1 MAATASGAST
11 APNRIPLHVIHGN
24 EGNEENYYRSS
35 PGQPGVYDMR
45 NMGDE
50 TDRIKIRMKEFEDR
64 CKRWRE
70 DFFIKQGQT
79 SSQSNFDAAS
89 PPFNDINNNNSH
101 NLTSSKTTSTSFGN
115 TSAPQFASSL
125 HRSSIEDTEH
135 GGKKYKIE
143 FDIGDFKQNELQIST
158 QAKSLVIKGD
168 REVKAGS
175 STETK
180 TFNRELTVPEYVD
193 MDKMNA
199 FLLDKDLSNP
209 DSSSILILEAPIIM
223 EKYTYRRS
231 AFDKQSNMSNST
243 QSPTRLIKNA
253 TQFSTNSPGH
263 SVYPPRAPIS
273 VQATPPPPA
282 PASRG
287 IAVPPTASSESHHT
301 ENKTS
306 TTSTSHTTS
315 RTVLNNAGSFDEHYS
330 TLNSTKAHPAYVD
343 DYYQKSPVRTNNTN
357 PAMVNRVN
365 PNQLFTPELISG
377 YPIYDNKEG
386 CVVYKFDFGGFDQS
400 EIHLT
405 ITVDRTLEIK
415 ATKESSDHL
424 GKVYREFKREIQLE
438 PEVDANL
445 IKNLLYD
452 GILTLKIP
460 KPNRLDGNGSMCNN
474 HNLHSPN
481 GFQEF
486 YTDDGKLAK
495 LTSDFKG
502 FSPEN
507 IKIVLSANN
516 VLKISAHQSDSSVN
530 AQSSKGTVK
539 KECNRQFTLPSSI
552 QPEQMR
558 AIMSRDGVLTVDF
571 ASKPNGNS
579 IKFDD
584 RIHIN
589 N

>member
-1 MAATASGAST
+1 MATVTSGST
-11 APNRIPLHVIHGN
+11 TNRIPLHVIHSN
-24 EGNEENYYRSS
+24 DESFFQHPSS
-35 PGQPGVYDMR
+35 PGPAVYDMK

-50 TDRIKIRMKEFEDR
+50 TDRIKIRMREFEDR

-70 DFFIKQGQT
+70 DFFAKQNNSPTHQYIQDT
-79 SSQSNFDAAS
+79 NFHQAS
-89 PPFNDINNNNSH
+89 PPPPPTFSDFNNNNNFS
-101 NLTSSKTTSTSFGN
+101 SSKTSLPAFSTTS
-115 TSAPQFASSL
+115 PPFASSL
-125 HRSSIEDTEH
+125 HRSSIEDTEN

-143 FDIGDFKQNELQIST
+143 FDIGDFKQNELQICAQS
-158 QAKSLVIKGD
+158 KSLVVKGD

-180 TFNRELTVPEYVD
+180 TFNRELTVPDYVD
-193 MDKMNA
+193 MDNMNA
-199 FLLDKDLSNP
+199 FLLDKDTNAA
-209 DSSSILILEAPIIM
+209 DSSNVLILEAPIIM

-231 AFDKQSNMSNST
+231 AFDTNKH
-243 QSPTRLIKNA
+243 SPIRVSK
-253 TQFSTNSPGH
+253 NSPAH
-263 SVYPPRAPIS
+263 SVNSSQVPRPQTHSNLIS
-273 VQATPPPPA
+273 RSNLPA
-282 PASRG
+282 KS
-287 IAVPPTASSESHHT
+287 TTTESHHS

-315 RTVLNNAGSFDEHYS
+315 KTFINGVPDEHYS
-330 TLNSTKAHPAYVD
+330 TLNSNGKPVHADHDFYSP
-343 DYYQKSPVRTNNTN
+343 KSSSHRASTTMLQNVQPTTH
-357 PAMVNRVN
+357 
-365 PNQLFTPELISG
+365 NQITPELISG

-386 CVVYKFDFGGFDQS
+386 CVVYKFDFNGFDQT

-415 ATKESSDHL
+415 ACKESSDHL

-460 KPNRLDGNGSMCNN
+460 KPNRKDGNGSISNQ

-502 FSPEN
+502 FNPEN
-507 IKIVLSANN
+507 VKIVLSANN
-516 VLKISAHQSDSSVN
+516 VLKINAHQSDSTNTAVGTT
-530 AQSSKGTVK
+530 SSKGTVK
-539 KECNRQFTLPSSI
+539 KECSRQYTLPAWI

-558 AIMSRDGVLTVDF
+558 AIMSRDGILTVDF
-571 ASKPNGNS
+571 TGKLPSASSANNKY
-579 IKFDD
+579 DD
-584 RIHIN
+584 RIHIS
-589 N
+589 

>member
-1 MAATASGAST
+1 MAAATSGTST
-11 APNRIPLHVIHGN
+11 NNRIPLNVIHGN
-24 EGNEENYYRSS
+24 QGNDYSTYMSS
-35 PGQPGVYDMR
+35 SSGGGGAYDMR

-50 TDRIKIRMKEFEDR
+50 TDRIKTRMREFEDR

-70 DFFIKQGQT
+70 DFFVKQNGMPDHLNSAFT
-79 SSQSNFDAAS
+79 
-89 PPFNDINNNNSH
+89 DINNNPTMVH
-101 NLTSSKTTSTSFGN
+101 TSTHNGLPCSS
-115 TSAPQFASSL
+115 TSIPFSSTL
-125 HRSSIEDTEH
+125 HKSYIEDTEN

-158 QAKSLVIKGD
+158 QGKSLIVKGD

-180 TFNRELTVPEYVD
+180 TFNRELTVPDYVD
-193 MDKMNA
+193 LEKMNA
-199 FLLDKDLSNP
+199 FLLDKDHSKP
-209 DSSSILILEAPIIM
+209 DKSFLVLEAPIIM
-223 EKYTYRRS
+223 EKYSYRRS
-231 AFDKQSNMSNST
+231 AFDKSNPVSQT
-243 QSPTRLIKNA
+243 QSPTRIAKSSISH
-253 TQFSTNSPGH
+253 TQSPPVHTNFYQQHHQPTRNFSPGPSIH
-263 SVYPPRAPIS
+263 NPGTV
-273 VQATPPPPA
+273 T
-282 PASRG
+282 
-287 IAVPPTASSESHHT
+287 TESHHT

-306 TTSTSHTTS
+306 TTSHSHTSS
-315 RTVLNNAGSFDEHYS
+315 RSNFMGGSGMDEHYTS
-330 TLNSTKAHPAYVD
+330 VHQNNNSNKQAPFSNDFYH
-343 DYYQKSPVRTNNTN
+343 KSQGV
-357 PAMVNRVN
+357 VNRTVN
-365 PNQLFTPELISG
+365 HHTPELISG
-377 YPIYDNKEG
+377 YPVYDNKEG
-386 CVVYKFDFGGFDQS
+386 CVIYKFDFSGFDQS

-415 ATKESSDHL
+415 ACKESQDHL

-445 IKNLLYD
+445 IKNLLYE

-460 KPNRLDGNGSMCNN
+460 KPNRSDGNGSVSNN

-507 IKIVLSANN
+507 VKIVLSANN
-516 VLKISAHQSDSSVN
+516 ILKLNAVQQDSSAN
-530 AQSSKGTVK
+530 SRGTVK
-539 KECNRQFTLPSSI
+539 KECSRQYTLPSWI

-558 AIMSRDGVLTVDF
+558 AIMSRDGILTVDF
-571 ASKPNGNS
+571 TGKSVNS
-579 IKFDD
+579 PAHDD

-589 N
+589 

>member
-1 MAATASGAST
+1 MAAATSGTST
-11 APNRIPLHVIHGN
+11 QRIPLHVIHGN
-24 EGNEENYYRSS
+24 DNENEYSTYKTHTNNGS
-35 PGQPGVYDMR
+35 YDMR
-45 NMGDE
+45 NMSDE

-70 DFFIKQGQT
+70 DFFSKQNGAPNSDFSHQFT
-79 SSQSNFDAAS
+79 
-89 PPFNDINNNNSH
+89 DINNNP
-101 NLTSSKTTSTSFGN
+101 SSVSNATYSSNMPTGSS
-115 TSAPQFASSL
+115 SAPFASTL
-125 HRSSIEDTEH
+125 HKSYIEDNDN
-135 GGKKYKIE
+135 GGKTYKIE
-143 FDIGDFKQNELQIST
+143 FDLGDFKQNELQIST
-158 QAKSLVIKGD
+158 TGKTLIIKGD

-193 MDKMNA
+193 LEKMNA
-199 FLLDKDLSNP
+199 FLMDKDQSRLEKSNF
-209 DSSSILILEAPIIM
+209 LMLEAPIVM

-231 AFDKQSNMSNST
+231 AFDKNYPSS
-243 QSPTRLIKNA
+243 QSPVKQQTKTNLIN
-253 TQFSTNSPGH
+253 NSPLKTQNYNSHNRNVIPG
-263 SVYPPRAPIS
+263 
-273 VQATPPPPA
+273 
-282 PASRG
+282 
-287 IAVPPTASSESHHT
+287 SESHHS
-301 ENKTS
+301 ENKM
-306 TTSTSHTTS
+306 TSTSQSHSTS
-315 RTVLNNAGSFDEHYS
+315 RSNVVTNNEERYNIGKGGNF
-330 TLNSTKAHPAYVD
+330 NSPFTNEET
-343 DYYQKSPVRTNNTN
+343 YQKSPSSH
-357 PAMVNRVN
+357 MNRQV
-365 PNQLFTPELISG
+365 QSQIQSSTPELISG

-386 CVVYKFDFGGFDQS
+386 CVIYKFDFSGFDQS

-415 ATKESSDHL
+415 ACRESQDHL

-445 IKNLLYD
+445 IKNLLYE

-460 KPNRLDGNGSMCNN
+460 KPNRLDGNGSMSNQ

-507 IKIVLSANN
+507 VKIVLSANN
-516 VLKISAHQSDSSVN
+516 VLKLNAVQQDTSSSSAN
-530 AQSSKGTVK
+530 SKGTVK
-539 KECNRQFTLPSSI
+539 KECSRQYTLPAWI

-558 AIMSRDGVLTVDF
+558 AIMSREGILTVDF
-571 ASKPNGNS
+571 TGKSVNPPVN
-579 IKFDD
+579 DD

-589 N
+589 

>member
-1 MAATASGAST
+1 MAAATSGIST
-11 APNRIPLHVIHGN
+11 SGNNRIPLNVIHGN
-24 EGNEENYYRSS
+24 QGNDYNTYNSS
-35 PGQPGVYDMR
+35 SNINNEAYDMK

-70 DFFIKQGQT
+70 DFFVKHQG
-79 SSQSNFDAAS
+79 DAS
-89 PPFNDINNNNSH
+89 PSFTDINNNGNPKVVH
-101 NLTSSKTTSTSFGN
+101 TTTYNGLPN
-115 TSAPQFASSL
+115 TSAAPLPFTSSL
-125 HRSSIEDTEH
+125 HKSYIEDTEN

-158 QAKSLVIKGD
+158 NGKSLVVKGD

-180 TFNRELTVPEYVD
+180 TFNRELTVPDYVD
-193 MDKMNA
+193 LDKMNA
-199 FLLDKDLSNP
+199 FLLDKNLNNP
-209 DSSSILILEAPIIM
+209 EKSFLILEAPIVM
-223 EKYTYRRS
+223 EKYAFRRS
-231 AFDKQSNMSNST
+231 AFDKSNPASQT
-243 QSPTRLIKNA
+243 QSPTRLTKHTN
-253 TQFSTNSPGH
+253 FVNSPVHTNVYQQHPSRVYGPGG
-263 SVYPPRAPIS
+263 SV
-273 VQATPPPPA
+273 
-282 PASRG
+282 
-287 IAVPPTASSESHHT
+287 SESHHT
-301 ENKTS
+301 ESKN
-306 TTSTSHTTS
+306 TSTSHTHHTTS
-315 RTVLNNAGSFDEHYS
+315 RSNLANGDDNHYTSINNI
-330 TLNSTKAHPAYVD
+330 NSRSAPFHQSEE
-343 DYYQKSPVRTNNTN
+343 YYQKSPIKSHHTTRSRSNNN
-357 PAMVNRVN
+357 ISNNHNANYQSV
-365 PNQLFTPELISG
+365 TPELISG
-377 YPIYDNKEG
+377 YPVYDNKEG
-386 CVVYKFDFGGFDQS
+386 CVIYKFDFSGFDQS

-415 ATKESSDHL
+415 ACKESQDHL

-445 IKNLLYD
+445 IKNLLYE

-460 KPNRLDGNGSMCNN
+460 KANRLDGNGSMSNN

-507 IKIVLSANN
+507 VKIVLSANN
-516 VLKISAHQSDSSVN
+516 VLKLNAVQQDSSITSPN
-530 AQSSKGTVK
+530 SKGTVK
-539 KECNRQFTLPSSI
+539 KECNRQYTLPAWI

-558 AIMSRDGVLTVDF
+558 AIMSRDGILTVDF
-571 ASKPNGNS
+571 TGKSVNAPAY
-579 IKFDD
+579 DD

-589 N
+589 